1 MLTPAGLNKF
11 LASFMH
17 WNLCESPTTYNLM
30 QDCNRYEESPSQL
43 FITPLPPFLIA
54 MAERSIQE
62 Q

>member
-1 MLTPAGLNKF
+1 
-11 LASFMH
+11 
-17 WNLCESPTTYNLM
+17 M